1 MICVHIVHEHDDN
14 ITKTKIPRPRLLDPP
29 NTPQKWVK
37 APAYRVKHH
46 FDGYKRRVKR
56 CEAKVTL
63 TRSARLGSAAV
74 TVRGLRQLS
83 RPYDITIGSFLG

>member
-14 ITKTKIPRPRLLDPP
+14 ITKTKIPRLLDPP
-29 NTPQKWVK
+29 NTPQKLVK
-37 APAYRVKHH
+37 VPAYRVKHH
-46 FDGYKRRVKR
+46 FDGYKRTVKR

-74 TVRGLRQLS
+74 NVRGLRQLS
-83 RPYDITIGSFLG
+83 RPYDITLGSFLG